1 MSFANALYLAGVLC
15 AFFAF
20 MALVAWGQYATRQS
34 SRGRAAT
41 AEAPSGMA
49 TLQRAAESAKPR
61 QEQEQPQPLSAVL

>member
-34 SRGRAAT
+34 SRAAT